1 MIYLITYIS
10 VGLYF
15 LFIVFIISGLFKHK
29 SPKISSSQDLPI
41 VSVVIAARNE
51 ENNLPDLIY
60 DLVNQEYPL
69 DKLEVV
75 FVDDRSTDLTNRLL
89 SEASDNYSFIKHIVI
104 EELSPEMTPKKYAL
118 TRGIESA
125 KGEIIISTDADCRV
139 GKLWVSSMTYDV
151 IRCGGISIGFSTV
164 SDKKFFDQY
173 QKIDFLGIIAANA
186 GAGGWKQ
193 FWSGTGQNL
202 AYFKNDF
209 LSVDGF
215 EPVKNKISGDDMYL
229 VQSISKIKTGSINI
243 DPNSFVRTEPMR
255 NIKEFINQRIRWASN
270 AKLNIKQS
278 PYFFSFLATSLS
290 FNFILLFFFL
300 FSQNWHL
307 LFLFKFVCDGL
318 VIFMGSK
325 LFSINI
331 KFPAYLL
338 WSAIQP
344 IYIPIIG
351 FLGVREKFTWK
362 Q

>member
-151 IRCGGISIGFSTV
+151 IRCGGISIGFSTI

-186 GAGGWKQ
+186 GAGGWEQ

-290 FNFILLFFFL
+290 FNFILLFYFL
-300 FSQNWHL
+300 FSQNWYL